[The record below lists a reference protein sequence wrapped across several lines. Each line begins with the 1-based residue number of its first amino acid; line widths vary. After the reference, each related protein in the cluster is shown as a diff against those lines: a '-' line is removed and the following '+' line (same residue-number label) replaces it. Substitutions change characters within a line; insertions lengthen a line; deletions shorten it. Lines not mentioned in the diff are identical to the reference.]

1 MTALAGV
8 LGVALAA
15 LAVTFVVRERARR
28 SPKLTTASPTRVV
41 FPFTGAVLSQRALDA
56 ALRLA
61 RVDGATLVPVFLAEV
76 PMHLPLDAA
85 LPHACD
91 SALPLLEAVEQ
102 RAARAGVAVDS
113 RIERGRTTR
122 HAIRQ
127 LVEHERFDTIVVTAG
142 DAGSPGFLPDEIGW
156 LLEHA
161 PGEII
166 VIRPG
171 TADLLLLTPLGRS
184 RSARS
189 WRAAGRRPGRAMP
202 RLRTP
207 DTNGHRAWPSKGAL
221 RGSPGESVSDS

>member
-1 MTALAGV
+1 MSALAAV
-8 LGVALAA
+8 LGVALVA
-15 LAVTFVVRERARR
+15 LAIVFVARERARR
-28 SPKLTTASPTRVV
+28 SPKLTTASPTRIV
-41 FPFTGAVLSQRALDA
+41 FPFTGAALSQRALDA

-85 LPHACD
+85 LPSTCD

-102 RAARAGVAVDS
+102 RAVRAGVAVDS
-113 RIERGRTTR
+113 RIERGRTVR

-127 LVEHERFDTIVVTAG
+127 LVEHESFDTIVVTAT

-171 TADLLLLTPLGRS
+171 TADLLLLTPPGRS
-184 RSARS
+184 RPPRS
-189 WRAAGRRPGRAMP
+189 WRSGGRRPARARP
-202 RLRTP
+202 HVRTP
-207 DTNGHRAWPSKGAL
+207 NANGR
-221 RGSPGESVSDS
+221 RG

>member
-1 MTALAGV
+1 MSALVAILALALAV
-8 LGVALAA
+8 LGVAFA
-15 LAVTFVVRERARR
+15 VREHGRR
-28 SPKLTTASPTRVV
+28 TGKLDTASPARVL
-41 FPFTGAVLSQRALDA
+41 FPFTGGALSQRALDA

-61 RVDGATLVPVFLAEV
+61 RVDAATLVPVFLAEV

-85 LPHACD
+85 LPSTCD

-102 RAARAGVAVDS
+102 RAVRAGVAVDS

-142 DAGSPGFLPDEIGW
+142 DAGTPGFLPDEIGW

-166 VIRPG
+166 VV
-171 TADLLLLTPLGRS
+171 
-184 RSARS
+184 
-189 WRAAGRRPGRAMP
+189 RPGRADLGAFLAAGWGR
-202 RLRTP
+202 RL
-207 DTNGHRAWPSKGAL
+207 
-221 RGSPGESVSDS
+221 